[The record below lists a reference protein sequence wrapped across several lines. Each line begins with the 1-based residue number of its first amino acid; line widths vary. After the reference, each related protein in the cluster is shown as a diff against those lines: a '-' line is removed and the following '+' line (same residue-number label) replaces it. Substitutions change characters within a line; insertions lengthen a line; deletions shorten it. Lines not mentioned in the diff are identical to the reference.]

1 MDHRCLPALR
11 PGAQV
16 LRRDDHHLQIGT
28 APGVVIADRPGL
40 LSLLLSL
47 DGSRDLDELR
57 STHADVADLATLV
70 PELLA
75 LGVIVDSR
83 SWRGIESRA
92 SPDPERIARRGGRRV
107 AIHDDGGSRA
117 LADVL
122 RDVLRGSGVG
132 RLFEDDP
139 DFLVVVSSGEP
150 ARGVF
155 MEARRQRLPHLPV
168 RIVEG
173 RVLIGPSVT
182 PAFTPCLECQDRHR
196 ADWDRSWAA
205 LIPQFGTRPMHRNPP
220 ALTALT
226 AHTAAIEAAAVIL
239 DHLDGGD
246 TSPLRGGVLA
256 VGPDHRDHDLQRFA
270 FHPHCPCSVLV
281 TGTATPA

>member
-1 MDHRCLPALR
+1 MTHRCLPALR

-28 APGVVIADRPGL
+28 APGIVIADRPGL

-57 STHADVADLATLV
+57 RAHRDVTGLGSLL

-75 LGVIVDSR
+75 LGAIVDST
-83 SWRGIESRA
+83 SWRSIESRA
-92 SPDPERIARRGGRRV
+92 SRDPDRVARRGRRRV
-107 AIHDDGGSRA
+107 AVHDDSGSRA
-117 LADVL
+117 LADAL
-122 RDVLRGSGVG
+122 RAVLRGAGVG
-132 RLFEDDP
+132 RLFEEDP

-155 MEARRQRLPHLPV
+155 TEARGQGLPHLPV
-168 RIVEG
+168 RLVEG

-182 PAFTPCLECQDRHR
+182 PAATPCLECQDRHR
-196 ADWDRSWAA
+196 AGWDRSWAA
-205 LIPQFGTRPMHRNPP
+205 LVPQFGTRPTHRNPP

-226 AHTAAIEAAAVIL
+226 THAAAVEAAAVVL
-239 DHLDGGD
+239 DHLDGSD
-246 TSPLRGGVLA
+246 VSPVRGGVLTI
-256 VGPDHRDHDLQRFA
+256 GPGHRDHDLQRFE
-270 FHPHCPCSVLV
+270 FHPHCPCSLLT
-281 TGTATPA
+281 TGA